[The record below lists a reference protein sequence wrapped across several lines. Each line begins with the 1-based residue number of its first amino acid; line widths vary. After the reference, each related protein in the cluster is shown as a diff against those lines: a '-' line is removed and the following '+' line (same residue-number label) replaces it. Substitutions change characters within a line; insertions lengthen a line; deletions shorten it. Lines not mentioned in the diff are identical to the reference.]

1 MHWPSGE
8 PDSQEPPTIDD
19 ESWAIAA
26 DTPPVAQWVFVA
38 LPPVE
43 YACMRKNLTKS
54 QPLVKSG
61 MADEL
66 KRKYYQDNREERLAY
81 QREYYRKNKLKIKEA
96 KEARKEK
103 DPEWE
108 AKQRE
113 YNRNYY
119 LKNKERIMLK
129 RAKRAVSS

>member
-1 MHWPSGE
+1 
-8 PDSQEPPTIDD
+8 
-19 ESWAIAA
+19 
-26 DTPPVAQWVFVA
+26 
-38 LPPVE
+38 
-43 YACMRKNLTKS
+43 
-54 QPLVKSG
+54 

-66 KRKYYQDNREERLAY
+66 KQKYYQENREERLAY
-81 QREYYRKNKLKIKEA
+81 QREYYLKNKAKIKEA

-108 AKQRE
+108 EKQRE

-119 LKNKERIMLK
+119 LKNKERIMQK

>member
-1 MHWPSGE
+1 
-8 PDSQEPPTIDD
+8 
-19 ESWAIAA
+19 
-26 DTPPVAQWVFVA
+26 
-38 LPPVE
+38 
-43 YACMRKNLTKS
+43 
-54 QPLVKSG
+54 

-96 KEARKEK
+96 KETRREK

-113 YNRNYY
+113 YNRSYY

-129 RAKRAVSS
+129 RSKRAVAP